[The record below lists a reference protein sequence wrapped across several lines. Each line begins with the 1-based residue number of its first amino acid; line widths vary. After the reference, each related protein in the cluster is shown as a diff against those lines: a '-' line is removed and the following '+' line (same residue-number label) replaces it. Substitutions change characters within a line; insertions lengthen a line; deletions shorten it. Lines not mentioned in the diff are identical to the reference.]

1 MSQGLGAVSA
11 MLGMALGLPSR
22 PYREPVLPRHCRIDT
37 PHYIPGYIDRTGR
50 SGAYGF
56 VCDCCGH
63 EEPKKIKTA
72 LELAKA
78 ARDHICKR

>member
-1 MSQGLGAVSA
+1 MNQGLGAVSA
-11 MLGMALGLPSR
+11 MLGGALGLPSR
-22 PYREPVLPRHCRIDT
+22 PYREPALPLRSRIDT

-56 VCDCCGH
+56 ECDSCGH

-78 ARDHICKR
+78 AREHNCKH